1 MPETSGAPPE
11 RVPAGSRLSLK
22 AILAGAAE
30 SIDLSALGATSQASV
45 SSATAVTGPSM
56 RISQKDLILLTSI
69 EEGGCPNRG
78 VVAAFHLQRHTDEHC
93 SPGPGAGRGGQPDAA
108 TVLRAP
114 GGGRGYC

>member
-30 SIDLSALGATSQASV
+30 SIEISALGATSQASV
-45 SSATAVTGPSM
+45 SSATALTGPSM
-56 RISQKDLILLTSI
+56 RISQEDLILLTSI

-78 VVAAFHLQRHTDEHC
+78 AVAAFHPSAAHRRTLLA
-93 SPGPGAGRGGQPDAA
+93 GARCRQGAA
-108 TVLRAP
+108 SRCCYRA
-114 GGGRGYC
+114 